1 MVLLRVAAGVLIL
14 AHGLVHLLYLADDV
28 PEFSLDR
35 SWPVPDAVRRAVA
48 RGLVAGTVVAFAAL
62 AVALWGLPGLS
73 SAWPTL
79 TVVACLFST
88 VLLVL
93 FWNPWLVLGLAI
105 DLALLA
111 VVVLRPDAAM
121 RVLS

>member
-48 RGLVAGTVVAFAAL
+48 LGLVAGTVVAFAAL
-62 AVALWGLPGLS
+62 ALALWGLPGLS

-79 TVVACLFST
+79 TVVACLFSM
-88 VLLVL
+88 VLLGL

-105 DLALLA
+105 DMALLA

-121 RVLS
+121 RVLA